1 MTEAEREELIE
12 KMAKAAWESD
22 GAESWEKARE
32 TGRKS
37 YLRESRAALAVA
49 EPVIREECARIAE
62 NFGNDVSA
70 SKYESSFSGK
80 CVISAS
86 LDIAAAIREGG
97 NDE

>member
-1 MTEAEREELIE
+1 MTEDEREELIE
-12 KMAKAAWESD
+12 KITQNIVVACGYRMTPTRWLIVQSHA
-22 GAESWEKARE
+22 
-32 TGRKS
+32 
-37 YLRESRAALAVA
+37 RAALAVA
-49 EPVIREECARIAE
+49 EPLIREECARIAE

-97 NDE
+97 NRDE